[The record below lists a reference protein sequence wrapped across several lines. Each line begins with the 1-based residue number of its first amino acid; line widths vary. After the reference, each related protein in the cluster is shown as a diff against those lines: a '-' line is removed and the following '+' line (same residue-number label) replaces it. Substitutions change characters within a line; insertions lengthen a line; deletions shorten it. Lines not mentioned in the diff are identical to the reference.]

1 MRAMRLRNEEGRI
14 TGLDIA
20 LALLIVFLLFGISL
34 IIAL

>member
-20 LALLIVFLLFGISL
+20 LVLLILFLLFGISL